1 MLKTTN
7 FEVKH
12 GDIVVETL
20 PEAYG
25 IIRRLVVGNNDMA
38 CAYIG
43 VYRSKE
49 LARNHREVP
58 PIIEKR
64 IDFKSDRTANDR
76 ATAYIA
82 AKTPYIEKE
91 HDYEGKPIEVTKY
104 PFFYGWDN
112 DFSL

>member
-43 VYRSKE
+43 IYRSKE

-64 IDFKSDRTANDR
+64 IDFKSDRTTNDR
-76 ATAYIA
+76 VTAYIA
-82 AKTPYIEKE
+82 AKTSYIEKE
-91 HDYEGKPIEVTKY
+91 LEGNKFVEVTKY
-104 PFFYGWDN
+104 PFFYGWEDEP
-112 DFSL
+112 

>member
-20 PEAYG
+20 PEAYA
-25 IIRRLVVGNNDMA
+25 IIRSLVVGNNDMA
-38 CAYIG
+38 RAYIG

-58 PIIEKR
+58 PVIEKR
-64 IDFKSDRTANDR
+64 IDFKSDRTVNDR
-76 ATAYIA
+76 VTAYNS

-91 HDYEGKPIEVTKY
+91 YNEGKFIEVTKY
-104 PFFYGWDN
+104 PFFYGWEDEKEE
-112 DFSL
+112 